1 MIQITVYKDKDFYT
15 GFCMHGHAGYAQS
28 GQDIVCS
35 AVSVL
40 ALNTVNA
47 IEEFTQDGF
56 SVDADEETGGRLEF
70 HFSGTPGHDSR
81 LLMNTMV
88 MGLESIADSYG
99 EFIQID
105 MEEV

>member
-1 MIQITVYKDKDFYT
+1 MIQITVFKDKDCYT
-15 GFCMHGHAGYAQS
+15 GFCMKGHAGYAQS

-40 ALNTVNA
+40 AINTVNA
-47 IEEFTQDGF
+47 IEQFTQDTYII
-56 SVDADEETGGRLEF
+56 DADEEAGGSLEF
-70 HFSGTPGHDSR
+70 HFSEAPGHDSC
-81 LLMNTMV
+81 LLMNVMV

>member
-15 GFCMHGHAGYAQS
+15 GFCMRGHAGYAQS

-40 ALNTVNA
+40 ALNTANA
-47 IEEFTQDGF
+47 IEEFTEDGF
-56 SVDADEETGGRLEF
+56 SVEVNEKDGGMLEF
-70 HFSGTPGHDSR
+70 HFSGTPCHDSD
-81 LLMNTMV
+81 LLMKTMV

>member
-1 MIQITVYKDKDFYT
+1 MIQITVFKDKDCYT
-15 GFCMHGHAGYAQS
+15 GFCMEGHAGYAQS

-47 IEEFTQDGF
+47 IEEFTEDRF
-56 SVDADEETGGRLEF
+56 SVEADEEEGGRLEF
-70 HFSGTPGHDSR
+70 HFSGKPGHDSG

-88 MGLESIADSYG
+88 LGLESIADSYS